1 MKKVKGWDDEED
13 GYALLT
19 SHTNKRKYK
28 NSLKEDVHIVESMDT
43 KQCIAPTRKA
53 IKLKVSSGNPVRNRC
68 TILKES
74 KKERCIQICPKY
86 SRIIVENMAIMHVT
100 VQDHVIAQEN
110 EQNQEFTN
118 MMDLDNT
125 SVSKECAMVCMDVHY
140 EDWDWDIIMYG
151 DQGVCTKEHNEA
163 TYTELAVKK
172 NKKLNIMWPY
182 ALVILCHLR
191 KMKAT

>member
-1 MKKVKGWDDEED
+1 MSKIKSYNCGEY
-13 GYALLT
+13 GHYAC
-19 SHTNKRKYK
+19 
-28 NSLKEDVHIVESMDT
+28 D
-43 KQCIAPTRKA
+43 
-53 IKLKVSSGNPVRNRC
+53 
-68 TILKES
+68 
-74 KKERCIQICPKY
+74 CP
-86 SRIIVENMAIMHVT
+86 RPCDNAN
-100 VQDHVIAQEN
+100 IAQEN

-118 MMDLDNT
+118 MMDLDNN
-125 SVSKECAMVCMDVHY
+125 SVSKECATVCMDVHY

-191 KMKAT
+191 KNEGNLTKTHLMKMCMT